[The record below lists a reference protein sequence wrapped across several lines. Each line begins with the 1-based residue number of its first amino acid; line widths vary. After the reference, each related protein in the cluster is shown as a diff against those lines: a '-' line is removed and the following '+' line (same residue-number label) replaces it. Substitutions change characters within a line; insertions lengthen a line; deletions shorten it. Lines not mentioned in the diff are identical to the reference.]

1 MRRTVNAERARFDP
15 WDRSHFAELA
25 QLAERRSE
33 EPNDGVQVTDSAPY
47 RAWVDQLVDPRCVSS
62 SLTPCTVYREGW

>member
-1 MRRTVNAERARFDP
+1 M
-15 WDRSHFAELA
+15 ELA
-25 QLAERRSE
+25 QLAERRFE

-47 RAWVDQLVDPRCVSS
+47 RAWVAQLVEPWRVSS

>member
-15 WDRSHFAELA
+15 WDRSHYAELA
-25 QLAERRSE
+25 QLAERRFE

-47 RAWVDQLVDPRCVSS
+47 CAWVDQLVDP
-62 SLTPCTVYREGW
+62 